1 MKVYIKVTKDR
12 YEHIVAMADSPT
24 ALSRQLGLSR
34 DTVAS
39 SLKKARDYGY
49 NSVYKVVEIDEEDE
63 E

>member
-1 MKVYIKVTKDR
+1 MKVYIKVTRDR

-39 SLKKARDYGY
+39 SLKRPGTTVTTAYTR
-49 NSVYKVVEIDEEDE
+49 SWR
-63 E
+63 